1 MHAVQ
6 QPRSLTA
13 ARLGVGACL
22 WDGAFVL
29 TAYLASQPAGE
40 FAGMLLPCALR
51 PLPQLPC
58 LMRIKPNS
66 VLELN
71 TCQMFFTLT
80 FRDAGKLT
88 FTLYPQK
95 ESIPITMLDV
105 M

>member
-29 TAYLASQPAGE
+29 TAYLASQPKGA

-51 PLPQLPC
+51 PLPQLDC
-58 LMRIKPNS
+58 LMHIKLNS
-66 VLELN
+66 IVELDTSN
-71 TCQMFFTLT
+71 FFTLT
-80 FRDAGKLT
+80 FKDAGKLT
-88 FTLYPQK
+88 FTLYFQ
-95 ESIPITMLDV
+95 
-105 M
+105 